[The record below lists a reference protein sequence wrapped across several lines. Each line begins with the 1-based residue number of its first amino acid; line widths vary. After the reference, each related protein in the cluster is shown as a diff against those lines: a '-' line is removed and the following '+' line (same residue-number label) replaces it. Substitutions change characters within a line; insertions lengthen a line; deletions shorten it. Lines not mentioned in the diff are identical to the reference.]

1 MLSKKAKY
9 GLKALEYIAKQ
20 DQTRSIHTSEI
31 SLAESIPRKFLET
44 ILLDLK
50 HEGILKS
57 KQGKNGGYLLL
68 ISPEEVTIGRV
79 VRLFDGPI
87 ALLPCVSSNYYEP
100 CNDCE
105 NEAIC
110 GLKNIFAEVREAT
123 GSILDKLSLQDILM
137 REQQLKRRKS
147 KLLSTTKKSKKIG
160 RAHV

>member
-20 DQTRSIHTSEI
+20 EQNRPIHTSEI
-31 SLAESIPRKFLET
+31 SLAESIPRKFLEA

-50 HEGILKS
+50 REGILKS

-68 ISPEEVTIGRV
+68 KAPEDVTIGRV

-100 CNDCE
+100 CDDCE
-105 NEAIC
+105 NEAFC

-123 GSILDKLSLQDILM
+123 GSILDKLTLRDVLI
-137 REQQLKRRKS
+137 REKKLKNKKVSSGLTR
-147 KLLSTTKKSKKIG
+147 KKS
-160 RAHV
+160 R

>member
-20 DQTRSIHTSEI
+20 EQNRPIHTSEI
-31 SLAESIPRKFLET
+31 SLAESIPRKFLEA

-50 HEGILKS
+50 REGILKS

-68 ISPEEVTIGRV
+68 KAPEDVTIGRV

-100 CNDCE
+100 CDDCE
-105 NEAIC
+105 NEAFC

-123 GSILDKLSLQDILM
+123 GSILDKLTLRDVLI
-137 REQQLKRRKS
+137 REKKLKNKKTSSGLTR
-147 KLLSTTKKSKKIG
+147 KKS
-160 RAHV
+160 R

>member
-20 DQTRSIHTSEI
+20 EQNRPIHTSEI
-31 SLAESIPRKFLET
+31 SLAESIPRKFLEA

-50 HEGILKS
+50 REGILKS

-68 ISPEEVTIGRV
+68 KAPEDVTIGRV

-100 CNDCE
+100 CDDCE
-105 NEAIC
+105 NEAFC

-123 GSILDKLSLQDILM
+123 GSILDKLTLRDVLI
-137 REQQLKRRKS
+137 REKKLKNKKASSGLTR
-147 KLLSTTKKSKKIG
+147 KKS
-160 RAHV
+160 R

>member
-20 DQTRSIHTSEI
+20 EQNRPIHTSEI
-31 SLAESIPRKFLET
+31 SLAESIPRKFLEA

-50 HEGILKS
+50 REGILKS

-68 ISPEEVTIGRV
+68 KAPEDVTIGRV

-100 CNDCE
+100 CDDCE
-105 NEAIC
+105 NEAFC

-123 GSILDKLSLQDILM
+123 GSILDKLTLRDVLI
-137 REQQLKRRKS
+137 REKKLKNKKAPSGLTR
-147 KLLSTTKKSKKIG
+147 KKS
-160 RAHV
+160 R

>member
-20 DQTRSIHTSEI
+20 GDERPIHTSEI

-50 HEGILKS
+50 HDGILKS

-68 ISPEEVTIGRV
+68 IPPSDVTIGRV

-100 CNDCE
+100 CDDCE
-105 NEAIC
+105 NEAVC
-110 GLKNIFAEVREAT
+110 GLKNIFSEVREAT
-123 GSILDKLSLQDILM
+123 GSILDKLSLNDILI
-137 REQQLKRRKS
+137 REQTLKRKKQS
-147 KLLSTTKKSKKIG
+147 LTKNKTRLVKK
-160 RAHV
+160 

>member
-20 DQTRSIHTSEI
+20 EQNRPIHTSEI
-31 SLAESIPRKFLET
+31 SLAESIPRKFLEA

-50 HEGILKS
+50 REGILKS

-68 ISPEEVTIGRV
+68 RAPEDVTIGRV

-100 CNDCE
+100 CDDCE
-105 NEAIC
+105 NEAFC

-123 GSILDKLSLQDILM
+123 GSILDKLTLRDVLI
-137 REQQLKRRKS
+137 REKKLKNKKESSGLTR
-147 KLLSTTKKSKKIG
+147 KKS
-160 RAHV
+160 R

>member
-20 DQTRSIHTSEI
+20 DQSRPIHTSEI
-31 SLAESIPRKFLET
+31 SLAESIPRKFLEA

-50 HEGILKS
+50 HDGILKS

-68 ISPEEVTIGRV
+68 LEPEEVTIGRV

-100 CNDCE
+100 CDDCE

-123 GSILDKLSLQDILM
+123 GSILDKLNLNDVLM
-137 REQQLKRRKS
+137 REQLLKRKNSRS
-147 KLLSTTKKSKKIG
+147 AKKITH
-160 RAHV
+160 RNKHK